1 MLMKKITLFLLFAI
15 LMSVNAFASCFMRCV
30 EVNVS
35 TQQFAEN
42 NGQVEIPVE
51 ASIDARADAW
61 WCQVVLPEGVTLIDA
76 TSGPGMTLPYLD
88 QNGNQSTYGA
98 VLEQVDTVVDNGAVF
113 RARTIQNGYWSP
125 NQNGVYEPYG
135 TVKWEPGYY
144 NEMFYLHVQLDE
156 SFAEGEI
163 RFITRF
169 TSTVDERGGTL
180 LENDEN
186 GEVSEM
192 SSWISREFYWMPQ
205 PVMTFY
211 YDDEVYNFIIEGE
224 GNLSAQFFY
233 NDLNGNEELMADLSG
248 EGEITYCLYR
258 ADEDY
263 VVRIEV
269 TASAPYCISNYKTW
283 EVLVMAR
290 EPIEPTPQSLAP
302 SFSSQVIESEQ
313 HGSGYRVTIHSYE
326 PEGVVY
332 YRVGLKNSDNDWDFG
347 TYYEYS
353 EPLDF
358 FQDGTYRI
366 EAYCVAPG
374 CLPSVDCA
382 FEFVWRTPEKYYDF
396 VEDGIFYKI
405 IGTGKVSVSYETI
418 EYNTYS
424 GNVVIPNQV
433 THDGVTYKV
442 TAIRDNA
449 FRDCSDLTAVT
460 IGGYVTTIGNRAF
473 MNCDGLIEVVLGNY
487 VITVGDEAF
496 ASCSSLTSL
505 TIGSGVATIG
515 NDAFAGCT
523 ALTTVN
529 CKPATPP
536 VMKNRNCFA
545 CYGTATLHVYPAV
558 EESYRAT
565 AWWNEFATIVGEDNV
580 DPAPG
585 DVNGDGLLNVSD
597 ISTLLNNLL
606 NAD

>member
-1 MLMKKITLFLLFAI
+1 
-15 LMSVNAFASCFMRCV
+15 
-30 EVNVS
+30 
-35 TQQFAEN
+35 
-42 NGQVEIPVE
+42 
-51 ASIDARADAW
+51 
-61 WCQVVLPEGVTLIDA
+61 
-76 TSGPGMTLPYLD
+76 MT
-88 QNGNQSTYGA
+88 
-98 VLEQVDTVVDNGAVF
+98 
-113 RARTIQNGYWSP
+113 
-125 NQNGVYEPYG
+125 
-135 TVKWEPGYY
+135 
-144 NEMFYLHVQLDE
+144 
-156 SFAEGEI
+156 
-163 RFITRF
+163 
-169 TSTVDERGGTL
+169 
-180 LENDEN
+180 
-186 GEVSEM
+186 
-192 SSWISREFYWMPQ
+192 
-205 PVMTFY
+205 
-211 YDDEVYNFIIEGE
+211 
-224 GNLSAQFFY
+224 
-233 NDLNGNEELMADLSG
+233 
-248 EGEITYCLYR
+248 
-258 ADEDY
+258 
-263 VVRIEV
+263 
-269 TASAPYCISNYKTW
+269 
-283 EVLVMAR
+283 
-290 EPIEPTPQSLAP
+290 
-302 SFSSQVIESEQ
+302 
-313 HGSGYRVTIHSYE
+313 
-326 PEGVVY
+326 
-332 YRVGLKNSDNDWDFG
+332 SDNDWDFG
-347 TYYEYS
+347 NYYEYS

-405 IGTGKVSVSYETI
+405 IGAGKVSVSYETI

-449 FRDCSDLTAVT
+449 FRDCSDLTTVT

-473 MNCDGLIEVVLGNY
+473 MNCDGLTEVVLGNY